1 MLTSDKNL
9 MRLGMEEIVSNR
21 EYTCSFIKQ
30 DDLAYVA
37 KIRRWETQKFEPAH
51 GYARNQF
58 IEMLK
63 RNFDLKVERDQ
74 VKVRMAVLVEKP
86 QGKLNATQRKRWHNM
101 HFEWM
106 SVVKKKVVVEDC
118 CPRHKTGWLTY
129 DPDEE

>member
-37 KIRRWETQKFEPAH
+37 KIRRWETQRHEPSH

-74 VKVRMAVLVEKP
+74 VKVKMVVLVEKP

-101 HFEWM
+101 HFAV
-106 SVVKKKVVVEDC
+106 SYT
-118 CPRHKTGWLTY
+118 HLTL
-129 DPDEE
+129 PTNC

>member
-1 MLTSDKNL
+1 
-9 MRLGMEEIVSNR
+9 MEEVVSNR

-37 KIRRWETQKFEPAH
+37 KIRRWETQKREPSNA
-51 GYARNQF
+51 YARNQF
-58 IEMLK
+58 IAMLK

-74 VKVRMAVLVEKP
+74 VKVKIVVLEEKS
-86 QGKLNATQRKRWHNM
+86 QGKLNKTQRRRWHNM

-106 SVVKKKVVVEDC
+106 SVVKKTVVVEELS
-118 CPRHKTGWLTY
+118 PKHKSGWITI

>member
-1 MLTSDKNL
+1 
-9 MRLGMEEIVSNR
+9 MEEIVSNR

-74 VKVRMAVLVEKP
+74 VKVKMVVLVEKP

-106 SVVKKKVVVEDC
+106 SVVKKKVVVEDW
-118 CPRHKTGWLTY
+118 CPRHKSGWITY
-129 DPDEE
+129 DPDEET

>member
-1 MLTSDKNL
+1 
-9 MRLGMEEIVSNR
+9 MRLGIGMEEIVSNR

-37 KIRRWETQKFEPAH
+37 KIRRWESQKYEPSN

-58 IEMLK
+58 IKMLQ
-63 RNFDLKVERDQ
+63 RNFDLRVERDQ
-74 VKVRMAVLVEKP
+74 VKVKMVVLGEKP
-86 QGKLNATQRKRWHNM
+86 QGKLNAIERKRWHNM

-106 SVVKKKVVVEDC
+106 SVVKKKVVTQDC
-118 CPRHKTGWLTY
+118 SPRHKSGWITI